1 MPLLLPL
8 RWSVSRGGCGD
19 RDGESGGARGGA
31 HARAG
36 GGRGGRGGAALA
48 STAASAADAAAAAVL
63 VLCVGSAVMTF
74 VTLDTS
80 ILSRM
85 ST

>member
-1 MPLLLPL
+1 MAQGTLYTC
-8 RWSVSRGGCGD
+8 WQH
-19 RDGESGGARGGA
+19 SGRSYGHSYRTA
-31 HARAG
+31 
-36 GGRGGRGGAALA
+36 AALA
-48 STAASAADAAAAAVL
+48 STAASAAAAAAAAVL